1 MKQLLKTLGYQFR
14 IEGGNMIISFG
25 RVYKT
30 IREIYEMA
38 LAIGLTKRNI
48 IIDSEV
54 IVNIHSNTE
63 LINIYRYEKQ
73 SII

>member
-1 MKQLLKTLGYQFR
+1 
-14 IEGGNMIISFG
+14 MIISFG

-73 SII
+73 SVI

>member
-1 MKQLLKTLGYQFR
+1 
-14 IEGGNMIISFG
+14 MIISFG

-30 IREIYEMA
+30 IREIYEMG